1 MSLWVKQDLKGSI
14 MLFTTVKLFIQVMIK
29 TIRKK
34 QHPVFFHREKKAKF
48 LQG

>member
-1 MSLWVKQDLKGSI
+1 MGQTRFERI
-14 MLFTTVKLFIQVMIK
+14 YYVKLFIQVMIK